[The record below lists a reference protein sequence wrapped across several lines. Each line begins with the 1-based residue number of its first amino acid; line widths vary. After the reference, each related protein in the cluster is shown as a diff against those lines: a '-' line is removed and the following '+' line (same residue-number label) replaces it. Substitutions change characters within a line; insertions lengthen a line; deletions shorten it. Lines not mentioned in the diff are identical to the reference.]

1 MTHVQRK
8 HFISSFTPHNLS
20 QLSQNFC
27 VILILIS
34 SGKSNLFQVVSP
46 HCKFASTAFASSL
59 PNVKQVRPTFTSLS
73 PKRSTRSLASSPQN
87 VFISCRNF
95 PDMFRPTCNLCTA
108 IKTVRGQTHKG
119 KTEANLQS
127 GEVISYHKIT
137 SMVSYQ
143 SGCKATS
150 FEGSPLEFQ
159 HQIQNRIPMRPE
171 KQDVTKRRSNHN
183 LSSYVESTIQHRKNT
198 NTFRG
203 FFISNLHDI
212 HSDT

>member
-27 VILILIS
+27 VILTLIS
-34 SGKSNLFQVVSP
+34 RGKSNLFQVVSP

-108 IKTVRGQTHKG
+108 IKKPLGGKLTKAKRKRTCNRAKSLVTIKLHQWYRTSQVVRQLPSRAPLLNFNIK
-119 KTEANLQS
+119 
-127 GEVISYHKIT
+127 YKI
-137 SMVSYQ
+137 V
-143 SGCKATS
+143 
-150 FEGSPLEFQ
+150 FL
-159 HQIQNRIPMRPE
+159 
-171 KQDVTKRRSNHN
+171 
-183 LSSYVESTIQHRKNT
+183 
-198 NTFRG
+198 
-203 FFISNLHDI
+203 
-212 HSDT
+212 